1 MANSQ
6 SVLSAAQGTYIVNTA
21 STVNISCDAIVALE
35 DTIFNLILIGED
47 DVKDDYIKDSSIAVK
62 AGAIIRPMNGA
73 KFSSVR
79 LTSGSVILVI

>member
-21 STVNISCDAIVALE
+21 LPVDISCDAIVALE
-35 DTIFNLILIGED
+35 DTIFTSIKIGD
-47 DVKDDYIKDSSIAVK
+47 NDVTDRYIQDSSIAVK
-62 AGAIIRPMNGA
+62 AGAIIRPLNGA
-73 KFSSVR
+73 KFTELE

>member
-6 SVLSAAQGTYIVNTA
+6 SVLSAAQGTFIANGTNAVELL
-21 STVNISCDAIVALE
+21 CDAIVALE
-35 DTIFNLILIGED
+35 DTIFNHILIGET
-47 DVKDDYIKDSSIAVK
+47 DVKDDYIRDSSIAVK

-73 KFSSVR
+73 KFSGVR